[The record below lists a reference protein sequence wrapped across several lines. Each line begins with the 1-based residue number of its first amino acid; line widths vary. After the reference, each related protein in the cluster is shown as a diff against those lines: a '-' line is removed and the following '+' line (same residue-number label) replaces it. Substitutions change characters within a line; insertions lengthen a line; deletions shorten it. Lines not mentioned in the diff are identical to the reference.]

1 MVYVKMVNGVSIK
14 ELPLNRSDLSF
25 FHYCCD
31 HCSRKNNPL
40 SNQESKE
47 IKVAGA
53 KHEKT
58 SVQ

>member
-25 FHYCCD
+25 FLYCCD
-31 HCSRKNNPL
+31 HCSRKNNPM

-53 KHEKT
+53 KHH
-58 SVQ
+58 